1 MLATTDSATT
11 RGSRLSAARRRIGLV
26 FMAVGVVGWMGWIV
40 WRAATLS
47 FNLIPITALL
57 IETAGAAIGVVVAIA
72 LATVDQPRA
81 NFADD
86 RRDPWRYAFAVADRV
101 GRTRAV
107 DLHRE
112 VRSAARAA
120 RRARKRTRA
129 DVAMGCVLVD
139 GPRRLLM
146 VVVAVVGLLF
156 GVSPMPVPAVPA
168 LISLAIGVGGLS
180 LATVVLS
187 QGRIALGDRLRWTY
201 GSIGELLI
209 RDDIEGVA
217 PRRWVGTVG
226 TIVVV
231 NLAVAL
237 RGMSDRWTHGLPTM
251 SNDLRVVAM
260 VYAMTLVAGSLFTL
274 VTTAAPQLDNAHLV
288 SRRLEERTARQSALG
303 GALCVGL
310 IGLLAGVLPGCVD
323 SSHDHAGRIE
333 HVTEHQVTHQVSGG
347 AVGSSVDD

>member
-11 RGSRLSAARRRIGLV
+11 RGPRLSAPRRRIGIALL
-26 FMAVGVVGWMGWIV
+26 VVGICGWLGWIA
-40 WRAATLS
+40 WRMTTLAL
-47 FNLIPITALL
+47 NPIPILALV
-57 IETAGAAIGVVVAIA
+57 IELGGAAIGVVVAFA
-72 LATVDQPRA
+72 LAHVDRPRA
-81 NFADD
+81 TFEDD

-101 GRTRAV
+101 ERTRAA

-112 VRSAARAA
+112 VRSAAGAA
-120 RRARKRTRA
+120 RRRGKKTRA
-129 DVAMGCVLVD
+129 DVAMGCVLID
-139 GPRRLLM
+139 GPRRLAM
-146 VVVAVVGLLF
+146 VVVAVLGLLI
-156 GVSPMPVPAVPA
+156 GVSPLPVPSVASLV
-168 LISLAIGVGGLS
+168 SLAIGVGGLS
-180 LATVVLS
+180 AATVVLS
-187 QGRIALGDRLRWTY
+187 QGRISVGDRLRWTY

-209 RDDIEGVA
+209 RDDVEGVA

-251 SNDLRVVAM
+251 ENDMRIVAM

-310 IGLLAGVLPGCVD
+310 IGLLAGILPGCVD
-323 SSHDHAGRIE
+323 PGDDHAGRIE
-333 HVTEHQVTHQVSGG
+333 HVTERQ
-347 AVGSSVDD
+347 VGSAVDD

>member
-11 RGSRLSAARRRIGLV
+11 RGPRLSAPRRRIGIALL
-26 FMAVGVVGWMGWIV
+26 VVGLCGWLGWV
-40 WRAATLS
+40 AWRMTTLA
-47 FNLIPITALL
+47 LHPIPILALM
-57 IETAGAAIGVVVAIA
+57 IELGGAVIGVVVAFA
-72 LATVDQPRA
+72 LAHVDRPRA
-81 NFADD
+81 TFEDD

-101 GRTRAV
+101 ERTRAA

-112 VRSAARAA
+112 VRSAAGAA
-120 RRARKRTRA
+120 RRPGKKTRA
-129 DVAMGCVLVD
+129 DVAMGCMLID
-139 GPRRLLM
+139 GPRRLAM
-146 VVVAVVGLLF
+146 IVVAVLGLLI
-156 GVSPMPVPAVPA
+156 GVSPLPVPSVASLV
-168 LISLAIGVGGLS
+168 SLAIGVGGLS
-180 LATVVLS
+180 AATVVLS
-187 QGRIALGDRLRWTY
+187 QGRISVGDRLRWTY

-209 RDDIEGVA
+209 RDDLEGVA

-251 SNDLRVVAM
+251 ENDMRIVAM

-310 IGLLAGVLPGCVD
+310 IGLLAGILPGCVD
-323 SSHDHAGRIE
+323 PGDDHAGRIE
-333 HVTEHQVTHQVSGG
+333 HVTERQ
-347 AVGSSVDD
+347 VGSAVDD